1 MSSAIDSDKKTIMQQ
16 YILFFLFKNNYCRL
30 QYQVHVKGD
39 EMLWYWFLKY
49 WLFTNTYIE
58 AKEIEKLWRMKCE
71 WEKANVDFWE
81 IDSCWTSL
89 ESRFFRPWMVRPDNL
104 NCAVGTNEQ
113 DFSRFAS
120 SPTGHRFES
129 FIVLSIL
136 PKSIIVKIQY
146 VNQSCTQFS
155 FDFAFQIIIMI
166 ESTLIYLDFF
176 LINLLCI
183 RLLSINN
190 HHCILY
196 IFFTIGQTQS
206 QLMSTLSSK

>member
-1 MSSAIDSDKKTIMQQ
+1 
-16 YILFFLFKNNYCRL
+16 
-30 QYQVHVKGD
+30 
-39 EMLWYWFLKY
+39 
-49 WLFTNTYIE
+49 
-58 AKEIEKLWRMKCE
+58 
-71 WEKANVDFWE
+71 
-81 IDSCWTSL
+81 
-89 ESRFFRPWMVRPDNL
+89 MVRPEIFRDNL
-104 NCAVGTNEQ
+104 NCAVGTDEQ
-113 DFSRFAS
+113 DFSRFTT
-120 SPTGHRFES
+120 SPTGHHFES